1 MDMKDRKELN
11 VNELEQVSGGS
22 NDGGYERRPR
32 EKAGC
37 FIYKIR
43 RGDTLSGLAGTYG
56 TSVNRIMAVNPEL
69 VDPNFI
75 VAGHYIYIPD

>member
-1 MDMKDRKELN
+1 MDMNELKM
-11 VNELEQVSGGS
+11 NELEQVTGGN
-22 NDGGYERRPR
+22 NDGGYEYYPR

-37 FIYKIR
+37 FIYQVR
-43 RGDTLSGLAGTYG
+43 HNDNLSKLAGRYG

-75 VAGHYIYIPD
+75 VTGHYIYIPD